1 MKTTKN
7 ITKQE
12 ILTAYM
18 NHVLDFDN
26 QPNSIHAFAK
36 KLGIEEKDFY
46 QHYTSFDQIA
56 SDVYVT
62 FYEEAIKLMMSEI
75 SYNELD
81 SRNELL
87 AFYFTFFELLT
98 NNRSY
103 VLSTLNKPTIDLK
116 RFKLFIPLRNQF
128 KGFIKSLNIETIDLK
143 QEKLNTFKEKS
154 VEEIAWT
161 QLLFTIKFWMEDTSP
176 AFEKTDLFIEKSVN
190 ACFDLI
196 DYTPLESIIDFGKF
210 FFKEKI
216 KPQF

>member
-1 MKTTKN
+1 MKNTQN
-7 ITKQE
+7 ISKQE

-36 KLGIEEKDFY
+36 KLGIDEKYFY
-46 QHYTSFDQIA
+46 NHYTSFDQIA
-56 SDVYVT
+56 ADVYVT
-62 FYEEAIKLMMSEI
+62 FYEESIKLMMSEI

-103 VLSTLNKPTIDLK
+103 VLSTLNKPTVDLK
-116 RFKLFIPLRNQF
+116 RIKVFIPLRNRF
-128 KGFIKSLNIETIDLK
+128 KEFIKSLNIETLDLK
-143 QEKLNTFKEKS
+143 QEKINTLKEKS
-154 VEEIAWT
+154 IEEIAWT

-176 AFEKTDLFIEKSVN
+176 GFEKTDVFIEKSVN
-190 ACFDLI
+190 ACFDLL

-216 KPQF
+216 KSQY

>member
-1 MKTTKN
+1 MKNIQN

-36 KLGIEEKDFY
+36 KLGIDEKDFY
-46 QHYTSFDQIA
+46 NHYTSFDQIA
-56 SDVYVT
+56 ADVYVT
-62 FYEEAIKLMMSEI
+62 FYEESIKLMMSEI

-103 VLSTLNKPTIDLK
+103 VLSTLNKPTVDLK
-116 RFKLFIPLRNQF
+116 RIKVFIPLRNRF
-128 KGFIKSLNIETIDLK
+128 KEFIKSLNIETLDLK
-143 QEKLNTFKEKS
+143 QEKINTLKEKS
-154 VEEIAWT
+154 IEEIAWT

-176 AFEKTDLFIEKSVN
+176 GFEKTDVFIEKSVN
-190 ACFDLI
+190 ACFDLL
-196 DYTPLESIIDFGKF
+196 DHTPLESIIDFGKF

-216 KPQF
+216 KSQF